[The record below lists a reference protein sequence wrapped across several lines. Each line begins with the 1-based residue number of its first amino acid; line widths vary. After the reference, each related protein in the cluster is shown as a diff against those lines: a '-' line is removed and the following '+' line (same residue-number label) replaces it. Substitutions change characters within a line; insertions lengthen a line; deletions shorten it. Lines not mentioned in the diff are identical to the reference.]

1 MPSFTTTQR
10 PIAPEQQ
17 GSLLGSLVALA
28 ELVAEL
34 ARQLSSTATT
44 APRPATQTTAA
55 PQLPAGPWDERS
67 VEELRAEL
75 RSYPID
81 RTSLPAPIELLR
93 RSELIEALL
102 QIQALEP

>member
-1 MPSFTTTQR
+1 MPSLTTAKR
-10 PIAPEQQ
+10 PATPEPQ
-17 GSLLGSLVALA
+17 GSLLSSLVALA

-34 ARQLSSTATT
+34 ARQLSSAT
-44 APRPATQTTAA
+44 PAATPIPPA
-55 PQLPAGPWDERS
+55 PQIPAGPWDERS

-93 RSELIEALL
+93 RSELIEALQ

>member
-1 MPSFTTTQR
+1 MPSLTTAQR
-10 PIAPEQQ
+10 PAAPELQ
-17 GSLLGSLVALA
+17 GSLLSSLVALA

-34 ARQLSSTATT
+34 ARQLSTATPT
-44 APRPATQTTAA
+44 ATATIPASQA
-55 PQLPAGPWDERS
+55 PTGPWDERS

-93 RSELIEALL
+93 RSELIEALQ

>member
-1 MPSFTTTQR
+1 MPSLTTAQC
-10 PIAPEQQ
+10 PAAPELQ
-17 GSLLGSLVALA
+17 GSLLSSLVALA

-34 ARQLSSTATT
+34 ARQLSSAT
-44 APRPATQTTAA
+44 PAATPSTPA
-55 PQLPAGPWDERS
+55 PQAPAGPWDERS

-93 RSELIEALL
+93 RSELIEALQ